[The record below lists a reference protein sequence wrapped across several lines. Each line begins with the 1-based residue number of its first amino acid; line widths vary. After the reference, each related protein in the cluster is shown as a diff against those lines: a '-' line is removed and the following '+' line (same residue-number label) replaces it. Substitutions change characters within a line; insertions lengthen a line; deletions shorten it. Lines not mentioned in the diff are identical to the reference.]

1 MNELP
6 SKGKW
11 IVEYTV
17 DYEEVELLKKPIAIE
32 KLEILNHDD
41 IDWYDDSGNKSSNV
55 DHQYNIDDY
64 TFYKITYEC
73 VCLSDE
79 LNDEIESYVE
89 TMYVYTDVY
98 IKHDVCRFENAIKDI
113 AFILNDILL
122 GFCELFFVKMVF
134 FLEFTCVF
142 ALWYSDLFGVMWIP
156 CYIILLGVGLEIY
169 TENWK

>member
-1 MNELP
+1 MNL
-6 SKGKW
+6 
-11 IVEYTV
+11 I
-17 DYEEVELLKKPIAIE
+17 
-32 KLEILNHDD
+32 
-41 IDWYDDSGNKSSNV
+41 SNNMG
-55 DHQYNIDDY
+55 YFI
-64 TFYKITYEC
+64 FEG
-73 VCLSDE
+73 L
-79 LNDEIESYVE
+79 
-89 TMYVYTDVY
+89 VY
-98 IKHDVCRFENAIKDI
+98 ISVILMVLACI